1 MKKFFKLCL
10 AVAALATMFGFASC
24 SNDSSNDATA
34 PAATKEVSVKTRTV
48 KIGETEYV
56 YTETDGKADATDKVK
71 VGEDGSITVTTADGS
86 KVTLSKDGKTIT
98 YTDKNGK
105 VYTGQLGGESI
116 TLKSSDG
123 TEVTASAAEKTE
135 KKTVP
140 TTTPA
145 ATGTVSEAKMTVT
158 ELTFTD
164 SQLADKIFKF
174 QNNGDSGKLEDR
186 YYLFHGGKCYK
197 DDSVEGVKYKVGK
210 YAESD
215 WRTITIIKVGD
226 KLLQGSK
233 ATRASGEGLFAKWT
247 TNDGDSMTLKA
258 DGTGTMVVH
267 GESVALTFTNDGG
280 LVTLKV
286 TEKNQTMPG
295 YYDGTYLYQ
304 AADKNVLHFVENYT
318 ASN

>member
-10 AVAALATMFGFASC
+10 VVAALATMFGFASC
-24 SNDSSNDATA
+24 SNDSSNDSTA

-48 KIGETEYV
+48 KIGDTEYS

-71 VGEDGSITVTTADGS
+71 VGEDGSITVTVADGS
-86 KVTLSKDGKTIT
+86 KVTISKDGKTIT

-174 QNNGDSGKLEDR
+174 QNNGDNGQLEDR
-186 YYLFHGGKCYK
+186 FYIFYGGKCYK
-197 DDSVEGVKYKVGK
+197 GHTVDDAKGKVTGGAI
-210 YAESD
+210 YAESGNN
-215 WRTITIIKVGD
+215 IPLVIKAGD
-226 KLLQGSK
+226 KLYK
-233 ATRASGEGLFAKWT
+233 AKEYSRKSGTGLFATW
-247 TNDGDSMTLKA
+247 NFGSQVGDITLNA
-258 DGTGTMVVH
+258 NGTCSSASFTG
-267 GESVALTFTNDGG
+267 TFTNNSGYI
-280 LVTLKV
+280 
-286 TEKNQTMPG
+286 TMSSSAMPTAFTG
-295 YYDGTYLYQ
+295 YYDGTYIYE
-304 AADKNVLHFVENYT
+304 AFAKNELKFVDNYT
-318 ASN
+318 AN